1 MRWFSLPRGVLAA
14 EWIKLRT
21 LRSMYYTAV
30 ISAVAALGL
39 GAFDLGNL
47 VADWDGLSAERQAA
61 FDPVR
66 FGFSGGYYVVVLA
79 LGTLG
84 ALVGGSEYGS
94 GLIATTYTA
103 VPRRRRVFAAKVAV
117 TGAATF
123 VAGEVIAF
131 ATFFMGQGILADKHL
146 NVSLGDPHVLRAVT
160 ATGAFVS
167 VLAVI
172 GLALGTIVRH
182 SAGAIAALFGL
193 FFVAPMLT
201 EAAGDAV
208 ERGTLQPAFQALSS
222 TTGPVDPS
230 RPSTAAACVVC
241 VVWLA
246 VALAVAAWSV
256 ERRDV

>member
-1 MRWFSLPRGVLAA
+1 M
-14 EWIKLRT
+14 
-21 LRSMYYTAV
+21 
-30 ISAVAALGL
+30 
-39 GAFDLGNL
+39 
-47 VADWDGLSAERQAA
+47 SAEERAA

-79 LGTLG
+79 VGTLG

-117 TGAATF
+117 TGAATL
-123 VAGEVIAF
+123 VVGEVIAF
-131 ATFFMGQGILADKHL
+131 ATFFLGQGILADKHL
-146 NVSLGDPHVLRAVT
+146 DVGLGDPHVLRAVT

-167 VLAVI
+167 VIALI

-201 EAAGDAV
+201 AAAGDTV
-208 ERGTLQPAFQALSS
+208 KRGTLQPAFQSLSS
-222 TTGPVDPS
+222 TTGPAVPS
-230 RPSTAAACVVC
+230 YPSTMVACVVC
-241 VVWLA
+241 LVWLA